1 MKPDLHSCMRVGIVH
16 PMAYPSAAQ
25 EESVLLE
32 SVRAVCS
39 DAFFES
45 IEITHIAGPATRAG
59 VATLLQASQ
68 MEVGFACQPVQLGR
82 GLDLNAFD
90 AAARAGAV
98 RAVKELLSEASG
110 LGATK
115 FAVMSGPDPGPARRE
130 EALELLVD
138 SLGEVCAAA
147 EALGISVVLEVFD
160 REVDKKALIGST
172 RDAVRVAAR
181 LRSRFP
187 SFGLMLDLSH
197 LPLQGERPREAVE
210 LARDYITHIHVGNC
224 VLEPGHPLYGDLHPP
239 FGIPGGANDVDEL
252 AEFLRALW
260 RIGYLEEGGDRTVA
274 FEVRPRDGEAS
285 ELVIANAKRTLI
297 AAWRRA

>member
-16 PMAYPSAAQ
+16 GMAYPGAAQ
-25 EESVLLE
+25 DTGILLE
-32 SVRAVCS
+32 SVRSVCC
-39 DAFFES
+39 DPFFES
-45 IEITHIAGPATRAG
+45 IEVTHIEDPEARTE
-59 VATLLQASQ
+59 VAKLLQGSH

-82 GLDLNAFD
+82 KLDLNAFD
-90 AAARAGAV
+90 EAARAAAV
-98 RAVKELLSEASG
+98 RAVKELLAEAVE

-115 FAVMSGPDPGPARRE
+115 LAVVSGPDPGPARRE
-130 EALELLVD
+130 EAIELLVD

-160 REVDKKALIGST
+160 RGIDKKALIGST

-181 LRSRFP
+181 LRPRFP
-187 SFGLMLDLSH
+187 DFGLMLDLSH
-197 LPLQGERPREAVE
+197 LPLQGERPRAAVE

-239 FGIPGGANDVDEL
+239 FGIPGGVNDVDEL

-260 RIGYLEEGGDRTVA
+260 RIGYLQDGGERTVA
-274 FEVRPRDGEAS
+274 FEVRPREGEAS
-285 ELVIANAKRTLI
+285 EIVIANAKRTLL
-297 AAWRRA
+297 AAWRRV